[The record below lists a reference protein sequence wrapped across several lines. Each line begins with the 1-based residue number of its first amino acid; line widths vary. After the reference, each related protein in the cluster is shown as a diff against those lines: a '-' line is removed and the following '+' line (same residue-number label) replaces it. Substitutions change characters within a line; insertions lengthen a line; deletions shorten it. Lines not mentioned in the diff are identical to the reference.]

1 MACGEMPES
10 ESLAPPDV
18 TATPAGEK
26 HIRSYIYTEVSAVQH
41 LSMLSLI
48 PELFPLWGLSLKVNE
63 LFPVCLQLSTVLSFD
78 SP

>member
-26 HIRSYIYTEVSAVQH
+26 HIRNYIYTEVNAVRH
-41 LSMLSLI
+41 LSHAFFNPRVIATLGFI
-48 PELFPLWGLSLKVNE
+48 IKG
-63 LFPVCLQLSTVLSFD
+63 Q
-78 SP
+78 